1 MPHHTP
7 LIATIVAGIVLA
19 FAFGMVAQRLRLS
32 PLFGYLVAGICVGP
46 FTPGFVADAGLAH
59 ELSEIGVILLMFGVG
74 LHFSLGDLLSVRK
87 IAIPGAIVQ
96 ITIATG
102 LGMLLA
108 WVLGWTVGAGLI
120 FGICL
125 SVASTVVL
133 LRALEERRL
142 LETMRGRIAIGW
154 LIVEDLVTVLV
165 LVMLPAVSG
174 LLGGKVEEG
183 VANDTASILAALGWT
198 MAKVTLFI
206 VLMFAV
212 GRRVIP
218 WALERTA
225 AVGSRE
231 LFTLAILAIS
241 LGVAYMSS
249 ALFDVSFA
257 LGAFLAGVVLNESKL
272 SHEAANDSLPMR
284 DAFAVLFFV
293 SVGMLFDPK
302 ILIEQPIA
310 VLATFLIITVGKSLG
325 ALFIVRAFG
334 HPLQTSLTIA
344 TALAQIGEFSFILA
358 ALGVSLG
365 LLSEDGR
372 NLILASAL
380 LSIIVNPM
388 LFVALD
394 RWTARRDAEKNAA
407 KAAKAAEAQAES
419 DRAAAAAD
427 DDFLPDRA
435 LIPARDHIILIGF
448 GRVGSRVGKA
458 LHERDIPLV
467 LIESDRDDCVAARGL
482 GIPCILGNA
491 VAPQVLADA
500 NLSTALVLLVAIP
513 QTLEA
518 GPIIRQAREVNPA
531 LAILARAHSDEEVA
545 YLLKAGADA
554 TIMGESEIARSMCD
568 SVESLIRL
576 APRLQ
581 NGGSADD
588 PSLPEPN
595 SPQAA

>member
-7 LIATIVAGIVLA
+7 LIAMLVGGIVLA
-19 FAFGMVAQRLRLS
+19 FVFGMIAQRLKLS
-32 PLFGYLVAGICVGP
+32 PLFGYLVAGVVVGP
-46 FTPGFVADAGLAH
+46 FTPGFVADAHLAH
-59 ELSEIGVILLMFGVG
+59 EISELGVILLMFGVG

-96 ITIATG
+96 IAIATG

-108 WVLGWTVGAGLI
+108 WSLGWTPGAGLV

-165 LVMLPAVSG
+165 LVMLPAVAG
-174 LLGGKVEEG
+174 LLGGNVPEG
-183 VANDTASILAALGWT
+183 APTDTLGILKALAWT
-198 MAKVTLFI
+198 LGKVTLFI
-206 VLMFAV
+206 VLMFAI

-231 LFTLAILAIS
+231 LFTLSVLAIA
-241 LGVAYMSS
+241 LGVAYMSA

-302 ILIEQPIA
+302 ILIEQPVA
-310 VLATFLIITVGKSLG
+310 VFATFLIITVGKSIG
-325 ALFIVRAFG
+325 ALAIVRAFG
-334 HPLQTSLTIA
+334 HPWQTSLTIA

-365 LLSEDGR
+365 LLSEEGR

-388 LFVALD
+388 LFVVLD
-394 RWTARRDAEKNAA
+394 RWNAKREADKNAA
-407 KAAKAAEAQAES
+407 KPASEEAGAVPDEE
-419 DRAAAAAD
+419 A

-435 LIPARDHIILIGF
+435 LIPLKDHIILIGF
-448 GRVGSRVGKA
+448 GRVGSRVGRA
-458 LHERDIPLV
+458 LHERDVPLV
-467 LIESDRDDCVAARGL
+467 LIESDRDDCVEARRI

-491 VAPQVLADA
+491 VAPQVLGDA
-500 NLSTALVLLVAIP
+500 HIASARALLVAIP

-518 GPIIRQAREVNPA
+518 GPIIKQARESNPGI
-531 LAILARAHSDEEVA
+531 AILARAHSDDEVA
-545 YLLKAGADA
+545 YLMKAGADA

-568 SVESLIRL
+568 SVESLMRL
-576 APRLQ
+576 VPRLEEVQ
-581 NGGSADD
+581 RTGSHGPGEGQPPAT
-588 PSLPEPN
+588 PLP
-595 SPQAA
+595 A

>member
-46 FTPGFVADAGLAH
+46 FTPGFVADAALAH

-87 IAIPGAIVQ
+87 IAIPGALVQ

-108 WVLGWTVGAGLI
+108 WVLGWTMGAGLI

-198 MAKVTLFI
+198 MAKVTVFI

-231 LFTLAILAIS
+231 LFTLAVLAIS

-293 SVGMLFDPK
+293 SVGMLFDPM
-302 ILIEQPIA
+302 ILIEQPLA
-310 VLATFLIITVGKSLG
+310 VIATFLIITVGKSLG

-394 RWTARRDAEKNAA
+394 RWSARRDAEKNAI
-407 KAAKAAEAQAES
+407 KAAEEQAAS
-419 DRAAAAAD
+419 DRAAARVD

-467 LIESDRDDCVAARGL
+467 LIEADRDDCVAARGL

-531 LAILARAHSDEEVA
+531 LAILARAHSDDEVA